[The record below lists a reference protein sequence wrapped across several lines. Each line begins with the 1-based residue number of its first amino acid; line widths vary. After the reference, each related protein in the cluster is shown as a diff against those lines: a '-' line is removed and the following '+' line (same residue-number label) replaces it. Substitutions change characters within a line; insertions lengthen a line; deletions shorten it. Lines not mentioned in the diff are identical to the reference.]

1 MWHKQMLGCLI
12 QMQTS
17 LMRLLPQIC
26 DPMPCM
32 LLWQVCVPYSMVQSV
47 NDQVSHTLCMQIVEI
62 LTDALT
68 LPETPIP
75 TKVARL
81 FLASDVLHNSTAPV
95 RNASRYRSHLETS
108 LPDIFE
114 SLQVCTTSLLA
125 VPVCTLLQVALLC
138 EKAESLT

>member
-1 MWHKQMLGCLI
+1 M
-12 QMQTS
+12 T
-17 LMRLLPQIC
+17 LLCKTQVH

-32 LLWQVCVPYSMVQSV
+32 LSWQACVVQSI
-47 NDQVSHTLCMQIVEI
+47 NGRVSYTWCMQIVEI